1 MRSAGKTVMAFAS
14 QQVRLWQGPPHEA
27 VLSRRLSSLVVSA
40 PPELLRRVGL
50 FESLS
55 EHDIRLLAES
65 LTERTFSEGD
75 VILNQGERGV
85 DFYVIGEGTVN
96 YSVNGNDVGSGG
108 PGDYFGE
115 LALVNNRPRAATV
128 TAATDVTA
136 YGMIGLDLRALVKKN
151 AEIAAGLQQVMAQR
165 QSTER

>member
-1 MRSAGKTVMAFAS
+1 LRARADAGK
-14 QQVRLWQGPPHEA
+14 EA
-27 VLSRRLSSLVVSA
+27 RREMGSPSELSSLLVPA
-40 PPELLRRVGL
+40 PPEVLRKVDL

-55 EHDIRLLAES
+55 DHDIEQLAES
-65 LTERTFSEGD
+65 LTKRTFSEGD

-85 DFYVIGEGTVN
+85 DFYVIGEGAVN
-96 YSVNGNDVGSGG
+96 YSVNGKDVGSGG

-136 YGMIGLDLRALVKKN
+136 YGMIRLDFRALVERN
-151 AEIAAGLQQVMAQR
+151 ADIAAGLQLVMAER
-165 QSTER
+165 QDTTT

>member
-1 MRSAGKTVMAFAS
+1 M
-14 QQVRLWQGPPHEA
+14 
-27 VLSRRLSSLVVSA
+27 LVPA
-40 PPELLRRVGL
+40 PPEVLRKVGL

-55 EHDIRLLAES
+55 DHDIERLAES

-85 DFYVIGEGTVN
+85 DFYVIGEGAVT
-96 YSVNGNDVGSGG
+96 YSVNGQDVGSGG

-128 TAATDVTA
+128 TAATDVTV
-136 YGMIGLDLRALVKKN
+136 YGMIRMDLAALMEGN
-151 AEIAAGLQQVMAQR
+151 AEIAGGLQQVMAKR
-165 QSTER
+165 QSTES